1 MPEPAKSQRQRII
14 EALQDALQAID
25 GVSGLY
31 HYPVAHESQVSIDP
45 TDNVLTVNG
54 ADLPFYVIEPTPDGS
69 REFFPAMQLKDEFEL
84 NVHARKDCEDGDPV
98 GRVTTWENLVADME
112 VALTQDVTLGGLVY
126 DVRLGTPRPFVG
138 VGSNI
143 VIVVQPVTVRLH
155 RTYGEP
161 A

>member
-1 MPEPAKSQRQRII
+1 MPAKSQRQRII
-14 EALQDALQAID
+14 EALQTKLRAID
-25 GVSGLY
+25 AASGLY
-31 HYPVAHESQVSIDP
+31 HYPVAHASQVSIDP

-54 ADLPFYVIEPTPDGS
+54 AELPFYVIEPTPDGS
-69 REFFPAMQLKDEFEL
+69 REFYPAMQIVDQVEF
-84 NVHARKDCEDGDPV
+84 NVQCRKDCEDADPAA
-98 GRVTTWENLVADME
+98 RATTWENLIADVE

-143 VIVVQPVTVRLH
+143 VVVVQPVTVRLH